1 MAIPG
6 VEQPDILEI
15 TPELRLR
22 KYDGGFDF
30 ALPWYQD
37 VEMVYLV
44 DGKRHTYTLETLAAM
59 YSYLNDMGELYF
71 IEILSEGGFIPIG
84 DVTFWQ
90 DDMPIVIGVA
100 DYRGRGIGTRVV
112 QALVER
118 GKALGYKTVSVN
130 EIYDFNKGSI
140 RCFERAGFCAY
151 EKTEM
156 GARYC
161 LKIQ

>member
-71 IEILSEGGFIPIG
+71 IEILSEGGVIPIG

-100 DYRGRGIGTRVV
+100 DYRGR
-112 QALVER
+112 
-118 GKALGYKTVSVN
+118 
-130 EIYDFNKGSI
+130 
-140 RCFERAGFCAY
+140 
-151 EKTEM
+151 
-156 GARYC
+156 
-161 LKIQ
+161 